1 MASVVAAA
9 ADPHAL
15 PPLVTTQL
23 PGFRGPGGVADVNN
37 GGHHAEAT
45 SPLSPS
51 TLPASVAAS
60 AARPAAGT
68 LHGHELLVTLLLESH
83 RQQLQQQQ
91 QEQEQNTANAAS
103 AGANGADGKRASL
116 DPDTAASRIDRVF
129 SSVIQDSHTL
139 QGDAHLHER
148 RRSSSASSTKG
159 SPSVRPAPLQW
170 TVFRDPEFLAYLDRL
185 ASIGLDAARR
195 EPDRLAADVAQVEA
209 ALAELAFSEH
219 RSFLEANACSQSV
232 DRQLRRAHAGLGR
245 FSDAAPRA
253 ASAALACRDACRPA
267 AEDRRRLAALLAA
280 HERVLEV
287 LEIPALMDTFVRNGN
302 YDEAMELQA
311 HVTRLVARHP
321 HLGVLQGVATQV
333 RASTDAML
341 AQLVGLLRGSTKLP
355 LCIRII
361 GHLRRLEAYSEP
373 ELRVVF
379 LQEKDAHFRSLL
391 AGIVDRDPF
400 EYLRKYVEIS
410 REHFFD
416 IVTQYRA
423 IFSDAPT
430 SSSATGAEAAADG
443 ASGSSSSITAT
454 ILSSYASHTV
464 DAFLAKLAEK
474 VPQIRDATLLNSL
487 ATQTMY
493 YGMSLG
499 RVGMDFRDAI
509 AQLFVDSVDRIV
521 RTTIET
527 GVVAFQ
533 DWCRAAAAATS
544 AIVAAG
550 GSSRRVL
557 SPASSRESLAT
568 NPPAAGHAG
577 VSAIRVRSS
586 LAGALGVL
594 RPDASE
600 TGSSSYRTSISA
612 TTTVAAPAHLLSF
625 PPLAHLANAYFT
637 AFNQLRVSAPVALH
651 APLLALVTDSLRVA
665 ATALASL
672 AVAIPDDPV
681 AAGIAT
687 SDDDDP
693 RAALHDAARAFAD
706 ILAPAVL
713 AAFEAHAYGAVTSA
727 LAPAGPAPA
736 DNYGD
741 GGDEKGALAATAPLA
756 SITSPLAPLLVQDA
770 PPPESKTVEDSTP

>member
-1 MASVVAAA
+1 M
-9 ADPHAL
+9 
-15 PPLVTTQL
+15 
-23 PGFRGPGGVADVNN
+23 
-37 GGHHAEAT
+37 
-45 SPLSPS
+45 
-51 TLPASVAAS
+51 AAS
-60 AARPAAGT
+60 AARPSAGT

-116 DPDTAASRIDRVF
+116 DPDTAASRIDRAF
-129 SSVIQDSHTL
+129 SSVIQDSHNL
-139 QGDAHLHER
+139 LGDAHLHER
-148 RRSSSASSTKG
+148 RRSSSASSAKG

-170 TVFRDPEFLAYLDRL
+170 TVFRDPEYLNYLDQL
-185 ASIGLDAARR
+185 ASMGLDAARR
-195 EPDRLAADVAQVEA
+195 EPDRLAVDVTQVEA

-232 DRQLRRAHAGLGR
+232 DRQLRLTHAGLGR
-245 FSDAAPRA
+245 FADAAPRVA
-253 ASAALACRDACRPA
+253 AAALACRDACRPA

-430 SSSATGAEAAADG
+430 SSSTLPSLGAEATADD
-443 ASGSSSSITAT
+443 ASGSSNSITTT
-454 ILSSYASHTV
+454 ILSSYASHTI
-464 DAFLAKLAEK
+464 DAFLVKLAEK

-527 GVVAFQ
+527 GVVTFQ
-533 DWCRAAAAATS
+533 DWCRAAANATAA
-544 AIVAAG
+544 AVAAG
-550 GSSRRVL
+550 SSSRRVL
-557 SPASSRESLAT
+557 SPTSSRDSLAAH
-568 NPPAAGHAG
+568 PPAAGHAG
-577 VSAIRVRSS
+577 VNAIRVRSS

-594 RPDASE
+594 PLGTSGS
-600 TGSSSYRTSISA
+600 GSSSYRTSVSA
-612 TTTVAAPAHLLSF
+612 TTTVAAPTHLLSF

-672 AVAIPDDPV
+672 AAAIPDDPV

-687 SDDDDP
+687 SDEDDP
-693 RAALHDAARAFAD
+693 RAALRDAARAFAD

-713 AAFEAHAYGAVTSA
+713 AAYEAHAYGAVASA
-727 LAPAGPAPA
+727 LAPVGPAPA
-736 DNYGD
+736 VSDGHGNDGKGD
-741 GGDEKGALAATAPLA
+741 LSDAPAAT
-756 SITSPLAPLLVQDA
+756 
-770 PPPESKTVEDSTP
+770 